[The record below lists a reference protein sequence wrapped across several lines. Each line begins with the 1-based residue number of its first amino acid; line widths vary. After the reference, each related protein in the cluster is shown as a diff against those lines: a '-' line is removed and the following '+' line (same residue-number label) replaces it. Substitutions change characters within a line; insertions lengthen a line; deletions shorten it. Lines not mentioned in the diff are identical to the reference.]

1 MRITMQG
8 KTVAPAPVPPPP
20 TPPQR
25 AWPYSPDEPTLMQWL
40 NTALWHYAGIRA
52 TGSVPD
58 VGGPSAQ
65 ILNPATATAAI
76 FRAAA
81 ETAEEFWP
89 NARSFD
95 LIGGDLLYKE
105 AGTDQTSDPDALPG
119 GVNRLRNAAVIT
131 TFTVTDRGEVKT
143 PAAANNS
150 SGLNPQ
156 DEPAS
161 DTVTGPA
168 IDTTA

>member
-1 MRITMQG
+1 MTMDGRITN
-8 KTVAPAPVPPPP
+8 TEPPK
-20 TPPQR
+20 PPQPKPER
-25 AWPYSPDEPTLMQWL
+25 PWPYQPDEATLLLWL
-40 NTALWHYAGIRA
+40 NTSLWHYAGIRA

-65 ILNPATATAAI
+65 ILNPATATAAD
-76 FRAAA
+76 FREAA

-105 AGTDQTSDPDALPG
+105 AGTDQNADLQVIPG
-119 GVNRLRNAAVIT
+119 GMNRLRNAAPIT
-131 TFTVTDRGEVKT
+131 TFTVEDRGEVKT

-150 SGLNPQ
+150 SALNPQ

-168 IDTTA
+168 IETTA